1 MAALKKKLR
10 QVKDNGVYGP
20 LMMKNKSL
28 IYALLVWKNIFTY
41 YKTIKSIR
49 NFNNDNLLLD
59 QPL

>member
-28 IYALLVWKNIFTY
+28 IYALLV
-41 YKTIKSIR
+41 
-49 NFNNDNLLLD
+49 
-59 QPL
+59 